1 MKCFSAVLPCF
12 YIYYDKEQSRGK
24 NNVCLSSNETKLVE
38 EIMDMGNDEEEKWEG
53 EKYEYDSAPG
63 ADRTFLKFKKRLDA
77 YPQQCFRY
85 LSCPL

>member
-1 MKCFSAVLPCF
+1 MIFFSAVLPCF
-12 YIYYDKEQSRGK
+12 YIYYDKEQPRGK
-24 NNVCLSSNETKLVE
+24 SNVCSSSKETVLLE

-77 YPQQCFRY
+77 HPQQCFRY
-85 LSCPL
+85 LSCP